1 MTRAARHSDE
11 ATAFPTQLCHNV
23 GQSTFCP
30 RGDTHMSI
38 NEFESV
44 AVIDTRDKKLT
55 SMVRRIWLRDL
66 LVRPVAAPRSTTLP
80 PRFPHQKIPAG
91 LSRLGINSF
100 L

>member
-1 MTRAARHSDE
+1 
-11 ATAFPTQLCHNV
+11 
-23 GQSTFCP
+23 
-30 RGDTHMSI
+30 MSI

-91 LSRLGINSF
+91 L
-100 L
+100 